1 MYTNDMSWRTD
12 DGKWRKPKEV
22 NPPPTITETIK
33 NREFWKNRTM
43 TYLRGK
49 KYFDQDVRTGVCYFC
64 KKEGKPKRSVPTY
77 LHHLNYEHSD
87 PLAWTLEVCGKCHYK
102 IDRYNKKLLDER
114 YGRKPN
120 DRYYRNY
127 KGFTP

>member
-1 MYTNDMSWRTD
+1 MSWRTED
-12 DGKWRKPKEV
+12 DKFRKPKEV

-33 NREFWKNRTM
+33 NREYWKNRIM
-43 TYLRGK
+43 TYLGSK

-64 KKEGKPKRSVPTY
+64 KKEGKPQRSVPTY

-87 PLAWTLEVCGKCHYK
+87 PLSWTIEVCGKCHYK